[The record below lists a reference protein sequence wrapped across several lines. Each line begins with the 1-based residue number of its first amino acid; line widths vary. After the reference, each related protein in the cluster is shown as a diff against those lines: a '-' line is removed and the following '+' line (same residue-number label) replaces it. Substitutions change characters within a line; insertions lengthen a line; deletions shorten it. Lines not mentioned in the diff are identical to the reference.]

1 MESISLLLNEAL
13 APYKVVLGSADV
25 QGNCKI
31 RLLAVNGQQ
40 VLERLVNMSQ
50 FQDLRSFTDVAD
62 GLHRDL
68 LVAEGRL
75 EPSMLAAMR
84 SASQNLGFSP
94 ATL

>member
-1 MESISLLLNEAL
+1 MESISVLLNEAL

-31 RLLAVNGQQ
+31 GLIAADGQQ

>member
-13 APYKVVLGSADV
+13 APYHVVLGTADV
-25 QGNCKI
+25 HGNCTI
-31 RLLAVNGQQ
+31 SLNAASGEP
-40 VLERLVNMSQ
+40 VLKRVVNMSQ

-68 LVAEGRL
+68 LVAQGRL

-84 SASQNLGFSP
+84 SASQNVGFSP
-94 ATL
+94 AAL

>member
-13 APYKVVLGSADV
+13 APYQVVLGNADV

-31 RLLAVNGQQ
+31 RLNAASGEQ
-40 VLERLVNMSQ
+40 VLERVVNMSQ

-68 LVAEGRL
+68 MVAEGRL
-75 EPSMLAAMR
+75 EPSMLAALR
-84 SASQNLGFSP
+84 SASQNLSFS
-94 ATL
+94 AAAL

>member
-13 APYKVVLGSADV
+13 APYHVVLGTADTH
-25 QGNCKI
+25 GNCRI
-31 RLLAVNGQQ
+31 RLNAASGER
-40 VLERLVNMSQ
+40 VLERVVNISQ

-62 GLHRDL
+62 GLHRDVL
-68 LVAEGRL
+68 IAEGRL

-94 ATL
+94 AAL